1 VGRYDEAQKN
11 LAEAMTLARELQNR
25 TLVAQ
30 ILNFQGDTFFYRG
43 DIKSAADLFSQA
55 LAATSGNVEKDVV
68 LLSKLN
74 SAKCVVGEKRGQ
86 AAIAPLKAL
95 VREADAV
102 GLKHISAEA
111 ELALAEALLN
121 AHQYP
126 AARKE
131 LETSL
136 RTSEKL
142 GLQALLARSHYLLGR
157 TLELSGSGSAEAA
170 PHYAAARRILETIHQ
185 ESGSDGILRRQDL
198 RSISS
203 PAVQK
208 P

>member
-1 VGRYDEAQKN
+1 VGRYDEAQRN
-11 LAEAMTLARELQNR
+11 LAEAMTLARELQNK
-25 TLVAQ
+25 TLIAQ
-30 ILNFQGDTFFYRG
+30 ILNFQGDAFFYRG
-43 DIKSAADLFSQA
+43 DIKSAAGQFSQA
-55 LAATSGNVEKDVV
+55 LAASSGSVERDVV

-74 SAKCVVGEKRGQ
+74 SSKCVVEEKRNQ
-86 AAIAPLKAL
+86 AAIVPLKAL
-95 VREADAV
+95 VQDADAV
-102 GLKHISAEA
+102 GLKHISTAA
-111 ELALAEALLN
+111 ALALAEALLN

-131 LETSL
+131 LEISL
-136 RTSEKL
+136 RTSDKL

-157 TLELSGSGSAEAA
+157 TLELSGSGSADAA

-185 ESGSDGILRRQDL
+185 ESGVDGILKREDL

-203 PAVQK
+203 PSVQK